1 MGLPFSRFERFL
13 AFLAGLTN
21 LVIGTI
27 FFFHLAVPLH
37 IWPEATAPSPILSH
51 FIGAIILGNAAGAFM
66 LARERD
72 WLRVRPLVVV
82 AIVYGAVVAGSLLYD
97 AFQSYFNPIF
107 WGYLAV
113 DVPFLI
119 VYLLIFLR
127 HERSRSPA
135 SAASLPAS
143 DAVRSPQ

>member
-13 AFLAGLTN
+13 ALLAGLTN

-27 FFFHLAVPLH
+27 FFFDLAQQLG
-37 IWPEATAPSPILSH
+37 IWPTAISPVLGQ
-51 FIGAIILGNAAGAFM
+51 FIGAIILGNAAGSFA

-72 WLRVRPLVVV
+72 WLRVRPLVIV
-82 AIVYGAVVAGSLLYD
+82 AIVYGFVVAASLLYD
-97 AFQSYFNPIF
+97 TFQPGFNKIF
-107 WGYLAV
+107 WGYLVV

-127 HERSRSPA
+127 HERSRSSAPA
-135 SAASLPAS
+135 TSLPAG
-143 DAVRSPQ
+143 DARRSPR